1 MSGKTGFQR
10 RKWIWIMLM
19 VDIVFMLL
27 LLTLGIIALQVSGGL
42 QDNVDV
48 VFIVPYQYDFNVTD
62 SAGKRWDG
70 ETKVDIFQAS
80 YVNGEGVVTVQSQ
93 NGSSV
98 FAPGTTTT
106 YAFAMYNSG
115 NAAVSG
121 ETNIGFQL
129 LTNGT
134 LSIDYDSLP
143 MLVKLYTVDEN
154 GLTTYLVGDATQGKP
169 LSADLINNYKLTT
182 LGANCYQQFTLELS
196 WPYESGKDD
205 FDTMLGNLSS
215 TPGSS
220 GVSLSLKISTTATA
234 HSDPSAKGG
243 IPMQGNG
250 ATTSQEYGGTIR
262 WLWLV
267 LLMLNAAVL
276 IFYVAW
282 LLNKRLAD
290 LQSAEN
296 DQQIEQDNDQTP

>member
-1 MSGKTGFQR
+1 MSGKKGFQR
-10 RKWIWIMLM
+10 RQWIWIMLM

-27 LLTLGIIALQVSGGL
+27 LLTLGIIALQVGGGL
-42 QDNVDV
+42 QDNVDII
-48 VFIVPYQYDFNVTD
+48 FIVPYQYDFSVTD
-62 SAGKRWDG
+62 SVGKTWDSNT
-70 ETKVDIFQAS
+70 EVNIFQAS

-98 FAPGTTTT
+98 FAPGSSTT
-106 YAFAMYNSG
+106 YSFTMYNSG

-121 ETNIGFQL
+121 ETNVSFQL
-129 LTNGT
+129 IANGT
-134 LSIDYDSLP
+134 LFTDYDNLP
-143 MLVKLYTVDEN
+143 MLVTLYTVDEN
-154 GLTTYLVGDATQGKP
+154 GITNYLVENKP
-169 LSADLINNYKLTT
+169 LSAELLNNYKLTT
-182 LGANCYQQFTLELS
+182 LGANCYQQFKLELS
-196 WPYESGKDD
+196 WPYESGNDA
-205 FDTMLGNLSS
+205 FDTMLGDLSS
-215 TPGSS
+215 VPSSS

-234 HSDPSAKGG
+234 HSNPSATGG

-267 LLMLNAAVL
+267 LLMINAAVL

-290 LQSAEN
+290 VQSAET
-296 DQQIEQDNDQTP
+296 DQPTDQDNEQTP